1 MCVYIYMFRRMLQTV
16 GKASEKT
23 LCVLRETIVVG
34 VQSGSGGGQE
44 LKTEGKLKGNT
55 VRP

>member
-1 MCVYIYMFRRMLQTV
+1 MYIYIFRRMLQTV

>member
-1 MCVYIYMFRRMLQTV
+1 M

-34 VQSGSGGGQE
+34 VQRGRGAGQE
-44 LKTEGKLKGNT
+44 LNTEGRLKGK
-55 VRP
+55 VL